1 MSIYSCFSIYAIA
14 RSLFRYLYYYL
25 PNAFTLHIISPS
37 NSAVVPADVRAD
49 DLMQLAELQRTKAT
63 NGWVPSPEVP
73 VELML
78 LFVTSTCIPTGV
90 VLNGSSNIM

>member
-1 MSIYSCFSIYAIA
+1 MLFHIRECTL
-14 RSLFRYLYYYL
+14 SLRYLYIYL